1 MLDKKVRAVLLS
13 GSILTVDSLG
23 FMGPYALSPKQQFA
37 IGWDDKTGAFVL
49 ARGSEVAVSG
59 RMQSPALGLGAVAD
73 CGVFALVSGT
83 PGGFA
88 ADTLNVFDATGKRLV
103 TQRFDLNVFIVAVA
117 VEGDFVA
124 CQLADG
130 DVVLLDVRSAGV
142 SWRKP
147 ANSATGLRLLAVGL
161 AMPPGANCV
170 ELDLGLGRC
179 FRIGLN
185 GDYLDADELLP
196 ALVEAAKRSPNGLSL
211 FYLVRERL
219 DRLDGRAAD
228 SDVQELM
235 GLLQAAQRLGF
246 RDYPSVEAAAFR
258 AMGEL
263 SELVGN
269 SAAALADYETALR
282 LNAKVGVKRRIDP
295 LKRGT

>member
-1 MLDKKVRAVLLS
+1 
-13 GSILTVDSLG
+13 
-23 FMGPYALSPKQQFA
+23 MGPYVLSPGQQFA
-37 IGWDDKTGAFVL
+37 ISWDNKTSSFVL

-59 RMQSPALGLGAVAD
+59 RMQSTTLGPGAVAD
-73 CGVFALVSGT
+73 CGVFALVSGP
-83 PGGFA
+83 PGGSVT
-88 ADTLNVFDATGKRLV
+88 DTLNVFDATGKRLV
-103 TQRFDLNVFIVAVA
+103 TQRFDFNVFTVAVA
-117 VEGDFVA
+117 NEGDSVA

-130 DVVLLDVRSAGV
+130 DVALLDVRSAAV

-147 ANSATGLRLLAVGL
+147 ANSATGLRLLASSL
-161 AMPPGANCV
+161 TIPSGANCV
-170 ELDLGLGRC
+170 ALDLGLGRC
-179 FRIGLN
+179 FRISLN

-196 ALVEAAKRSPNGLSL
+196 SLVEAAKQSPNGLSL

-219 DRLDGRAAD
+219 DQLAGKAAD

-246 RDYPSVEAAAFR
+246 KDYPSVEAAAFR

-263 SELVGN
+263 SELAGN
-269 SAAALADYETALR
+269 GAAALANYEAALR
-282 LNAKVGVKRRIDP
+282 LDAKAGVKRRIDA